1 MGSSYLFINNLRLHY
16 LHWDPLSDGQP
27 VVLLHGL
34 ASNARIW
41 ELAAPILQRHGLNPL
56 AYDQRGHGLTD
67 KPDGDYGFEIFS
79 HDLAAFLEACHLE
92 RPVLVGHSW
101 GAWVALD
108 YAARFFTGPLAPSA
122 LVMVD
127 GGTHHWRDDP
137 EATWET
143 VSQRLKPP
151 PLAGMRLSTF
161 LQNLNDPQQ
170 PWIPDERA
178 ASIIL
183 GNFEIREDELDVD
196 HPNGGDREDDE
207 GRIYPN
213 LSLEHH
219 MQILRA
225 MWNFDIYQYYRRLH
239 CPVLLISAVPPGPY
253 SSEEKAYLANKRKGI
268 AAIQEIVKGLALIWM
283 PDTIHDI
290 PLQKPVELG
299 EIIAS
304 FINQNVQENRDKLDQ
319 V

>member
-1 MGSSYLFINNLRLHY
+1 MASSYLFLNNLRLHY
-16 LHWDPLSDGQP
+16 LHWDPKSDGQP

-34 ASNARIW
+34 ASNARVW
-41 ELAAPILQRHGLNPL
+41 ELLAPTLLDHGLNPL

-67 KPDGDYGFEIFS
+67 KPDGDYGFETFS
-79 HDLAAFLEACHLE
+79 GDLAAFVEACNLE

-108 YAARFFTGPLAPSA
+108 YASRYPIGPLAPAA

-137 EATWET
+137 QASWET
-143 VSQRLKPP
+143 TSQRLKPP

-161 LQNLNDPQQ
+161 LKRLNDPQRS
-170 PWIPDERA
+170 WIPDERA

-183 GNFEIREDELDVD
+183 GNFEIREDELDMD
-196 HPNGGDREDDE
+196 RPNGHGQEEDE

-213 LSLEHH
+213 LSLDHH

-225 MWNFDIYQYYRRLH
+225 MWEFDIYQHYRRLR
-239 CPVLLISAVPPGPY
+239 CPVLLISAIPPGPHGP
-253 SSEEKAYLANKRKGI
+253 EEEAYLASKRKGV
-268 AAIQEIVKGLALIWM
+268 ATVQGIVNNLNLIWM
-283 PDTIHDI
+283 PDTIHDV

-299 EIIAS
+299 EIMAN
-304 FINQNVQENRDKLDQ
+304 FIHENVQENRGSAG
-319 V
+319 

>member
-1 MGSSYLFINNLRLHY
+1 MASSYLFLNNLRLHY
-16 LHWDPLSDGQP
+16 LHWDPKSDGQP
-27 VVLLHGL
+27 VVMLHGL

-41 ELAAPILQRHGLNPL
+41 ELMAPTLLDHGLNPL

-67 KPDGDYGFEIFS
+67 KPDGDYGFETFS
-79 HDLAAFLEACHLE
+79 HDLAAFVEACNLE
-92 RPVLVGHSW
+92 RPVLAGHSW

-108 YAARFFTGPLAPSA
+108 YAARFPVGPLAPAA

-137 EATWET
+137 EASWEAT
-143 VSQRLKPP
+143 SQRLKPP

-161 LQNLNDPQQ
+161 LKHLNEPQR

-183 GNFEIREDELDVD
+183 GNFEIREEGMDLDNPD
-196 HPNGGDREDDE
+196 GGSQEEDE

-213 LSLEHH
+213 LNLEHH

-225 MWNFDIYQYYRRLH
+225 MWNFDIYQHYRRLR
-239 CPVLLISAVPPGPY
+239 CPVLLVSAIPSG
-253 SSEEKAYLANKRKGI
+253 SHGAEEEAYLATKRKGV
-268 AAIQEIVKGLALIWM
+268 AKVQEIVKDLNLIWM

-299 EIIAS
+299 ETMAN
-304 FINQNVQENRDKLDQ
+304 FINHNVHENRGRSN
-319 V
+319 

>member
-1 MGSSYLFINNLRLHY
+1 MASSYLFVNNLRLHY
-16 LHWDPLSDGQP
+16 LHWDPKSDGQP

-41 ELAAPILQRHGLNPL
+41 ELLAPTLLDYGFNPL

-67 KPDGDYGFEIFS
+67 KPDGDYGFETFS
-79 HDLAAFLEACHLE
+79 NDLAAFIETCNLE

-108 YAARFFTGPLAPSA
+108 YASRFPIGPLAPAA

-137 EATWET
+137 EASWET
-143 VSQRLKPP
+143 ISQRLKPP
-151 PLAGMRLSTF
+151 SLAGMRLSTF
-161 LQNLNDPQQ
+161 LKRLNDPQRS
-170 PWIPDERA
+170 WNPDERA

-183 GNFEIREDELDVD
+183 GNFEIREEEMDVD
-196 HPNGGDREDDE
+196 QANGRSQEEDE

-225 MWNFDIYQYYRRLH
+225 MWDYDIYQHYRRLR
-239 CPVLLISAVPPGPY
+239 CPVLLVSTIPPGPHGP
-253 SSEEKAYLANKRKGI
+253 EEEVYLASKRRGVAKV
-268 AAIQEIVKGLALIWM
+268 QQIVKDLNLIWM

-299 EIIAS
+299 ESIAN
-304 FINQNVQENRDKLDQ
+304 FIQQLATGQ
-319 V
+319 F

>member
-1 MGSSYLFINNLRLHY
+1 MASSYLFLNNLRLHY
-16 LHWDPLSDGQP
+16 LHWDPKSDGQP

-41 ELAAPILQRHGLNPL
+41 ELLAPTLLEHGLNPL
-56 AYDQRGHGLTD
+56 AYDQRGHGMTD
-67 KPDGDYGFEIFS
+67 KPDGDYGFETFS
-79 HDLAAFLEACHLE
+79 RDLAAFVEACNLE
-92 RPVLVGHSW
+92 RPVLAGHSW

-108 YAARFFTGPLAPSA
+108 YATHFPVGPLAPAA

-137 EATWET
+137 KASWET
-143 VSQRLKPP
+143 ISERLKPP

-161 LQNLNDPQQ
+161 LKRLNDPQRS
-170 PWIPDERA
+170 WNPDERA

-183 GNFEIREDELDVD
+183 GNFEIREEEMDADQQ
-196 HPNGGDREDDE
+196 NGGSQEEDE

-225 MWNFDIYQYYRRLH
+225 MWDFDIYQHYRRLH
-239 CPVLLISAVPPGPY
+239 CPVLLVSAVPPGPHGP
-253 SSEEKAYLANKRKGI
+253 EEEAYMAGKRKGV
-268 AAIQEIVKGLALIWM
+268 AKVQQIVKNLNLIWM
-283 PDTIHDI
+283 ADTIHDI

-299 EIIAS
+299 ESMAN
-304 FINQNVQENRDKLDQ
+304 FIHHLGTGQ